1 MPRLSKKKCLRAAVA
16 ALAALLSPSLATAQ
30 YTGNATPEAFAGQI
44 QTAAASDVHEV
55 AALPDLG
62 NVPASY
68 QPWWQDVLTAPMRPD
83 SNTAAV
89 GVETLLV
96 RTLNH
101 SAQVKVF
108 SDLPLIRQTAIT
120 EACAAFDWNAFMN
133 TRWDDTS
140 DPVGNVLTTGGAD
153 RYQNNQW
160 TGTAGLGRRN
170 YYGGRVEIAQDL
182 GHQNTNSTFFQ
193 PNNQGT
199 SRLRLSY
206 VQPLMQGR
214 GRVYNQSLIVL
225 AKIDT
230 SIAKDEFSRQLQSH
244 LLEVTRAY
252 WAFYLER
259 AALVQK
265 RRLLERAESIQTS
278 LQARSGVDIVGS
290 QLTRVN
296 AAVTNRRADLV
307 RAEMA
312 VRNAQDRIQA
322 LVNDP
327 EFGMT
332 YNLEMVP
339 TDLPIR
345 YSTNMEVGDVLST
358 AMQKRPEVE
367 QAIKQI
373 KAACVRLGM
382 SKNELLPQFDF
393 IAETYVA
400 GLRGR
405 SDIGRA
411 WTDQFETGEPSYAVG
426 FAYQMPI
433 GNRIAKAR
441 LQRRQLEV
449 RQLQNQFN
457 ATVETLLMETKVAIR
472 EVRTSEQE
480 FQANYIAMQAAEA
493 RLDNIEQRWNHLPG
507 QDGSIGLYLEDL
519 LDAQSQLTAA
529 EFEFTRALTTYNL
542 SLMNLKRASGT
553 LLEAEQVS
561 EGCADICGLPTKI
574 LDKPVLD
581 SSGAINTSYDAMEHD
596 FAPKQH
602 QPYGTPTSEMMSP
615 VHVSPQMIEQD
626 ALDF

>member
-1 MPRLSKKKCLRAAVA
+1 MKRSL
-16 ALAALLSPSLATAQ
+16 ALALASLAAMVTGPPCEAKAAGPHSSTTGASVHSFDAQIDTASVSDLNEVASLPFVGHVPETFRPWWEDVAQ
-30 YTGNATPEAFAGQI
+30 APMHPDAEATP
-44 QTAAASDVHEV
+44 
-55 AALPDLG
+55 
-62 NVPASY
+62 
-68 QPWWQDVLTAPMRPD
+68 
-83 SNTAAV
+83 V
-89 GVETLLV
+89 GIESLLI
-96 RTLNH
+96 RTLDH

-120 EACAAFDWNAFMN
+120 EACAAFDWNAFMS

-140 DPVGNVLTTGGAD
+140 DPVGNVLTTGGSD
-153 RYQNNQW
+153 RYRNNQW

-170 YYGGRVEIAQDL
+170 HYGGRFEAAQDL

-214 GRVYNQSLIVL
+214 GKVYNESLIVL

-230 SIAKDEFSRQLQSH
+230 SIAKDEFSRQLQAH

-252 WAFYLER
+252 WGLYLER
-259 AALVQK
+259 ATLVQK
-265 RRLLERAESIQTS
+265 RRLLERAVEIEES
-278 LQARSGVDIVGS
+278 LQARTGIDVVGS
-290 QLTRVN
+290 QLARVS
-296 AAVTNRRADLV
+296 AAVTNRRADLI

-327 EFGMT
+327 AFGWT
-332 YNLEMVP
+332 ANLELIP
-339 TDLPIR
+339 TDLPTR
-345 YSTNMEVGDVLST
+345 RAMDLEVGDVLST
-358 AMQKRPEVE
+358 AMQMRPEVD

-400 GLRGR
+400 GLQGR

-411 WTDQFETGEPSYAVG
+411 WTDQFTTGEPSYAVG
-426 FAYQMPI
+426 FTYQMPI
-433 GNRIAKAR
+433 GNRAAKAR

-457 ATVETLLMETKVAIR
+457 ATVETLLMETKVAVR
-472 EVRTSEQE
+472 EVRTSERE
-480 FQANYIAMQAAEA
+480 FGAKYVAMQAADV
-493 RLDNIEQRWNHLPG
+493 RLDNVQQRWIYLPG

-519 LDAQSQLTAA
+519 LDAQSQLTES

-553 LLEAEQVS
+553 LLQAEQVA
-561 EGCADICGLPTKI
+561 EGCASMCGLPTKM
-574 LDKPVLD
+574 LDKPYL
-581 SSGAINTSYDAMEHD
+581 E
-596 FAPKQH
+596 
-602 QPYGTPTSEMMSP
+602 QPDPMLE
-615 VHVSPQMIEQD
+615 
-626 ALDF
+626 

>member
-1 MPRLSKKKCLRAAVA
+1 MSQRTQSRRFTATLKS
-16 ALAALLSPSLATAQ
+16 LAALVMAATAPAADAQ
-30 YTGNATPEAFAGQI
+30 FGGRVSRNSFAPQI
-44 QTAAASDVHEV
+44 QTAADSDANERGSMQAIGH
-55 AALPDLG
+55 
-62 NVPASY
+62 VPHTY
-68 QPWWQDVLTAPMRPD
+68 QPWWQDVLTAPMQND
-83 SNTAAV
+83 SNAQPV
-89 GVETLLV
+89 GVESLLV
-96 RTLNH
+96 RTLEH

-140 DPVGNVLTTGGAD
+140 DPVGNILTTGGAS
-153 RYQNNQW
+153 RYRNNQW
-160 TGTAGLGRRN
+160 TGTAGLARRN
-170 YYGGRVEIAQDL
+170 HHGGRFEVAQDL

-214 GRVYNQSLIVL
+214 GKVYNESLIVL
-225 AKIDT
+225 ARIDT

-252 WAFYLER
+252 WSLYLER
-259 AALVQK
+259 ASLVQK
-265 RRLLERAESIQTS
+265 RRLLERAKGIQES
-278 LQARSGVDIVGS
+278 LQARAGVDVVGS
-290 QLTRVN
+290 QLARVT
-296 AAVTNRRADLV
+296 AAVTNRRADLI

-327 EFGMT
+327 SLALTM
-332 YNLEMVP
+332 NLEMVP

-345 YSTNMEVGDVLST
+345 HAEELHVGDVLST
-358 AMQKRPEVE
+358 AMQKRPEVD

-373 KAACVRLGM
+373 KASCVRLGM

-400 GLRGR
+400 GLRGQ

-411 WTDQFETGEPSYAVG
+411 WTDQFSTGEPSYAVG
-426 FAYQMPI
+426 FTYEMPI
-433 GNRIAKAR
+433 GNRAATAR
-441 LQRRQLEV
+441 LQRRRLEV

-472 EVRTSEQE
+472 EVRTSERE
-480 FQANYIAMQAAEA
+480 FEAKFLAMQAAEA
-493 RLDNIEQRWNHLPG
+493 RLDNIEQRWSHLPG

-519 LDAQSQLTAA
+519 LDAQSQLTNA
-529 EFEFTRALTTYNL
+529 EFEFTRSLTTYNL

-553 LLEAEQVS
+553 LLEAEMVT
-561 EGCADICGLPTKI
+561 EGCTQICGLPAKI
-574 LDKPVLD
+574 LDKPILD
-581 SSGAINTSYDAMEHD
+581 RHGNHDELNGALQYENSPHAMPFPESLGPDGNSPLMDEYDPLS
-596 FAPKQH
+596 F
-602 QPYGTPTSEMMSP
+602 
-615 VHVSPQMIEQD
+615 
-626 ALDF
+626 

>member
-1 MPRLSKKKCLRAAVA
+1 MPQVVKRRR
-16 ALAALLSPSLATAQ
+16 LATLLASLTAIVSPAVVNAQ
-30 YTGNATPEAFAGQI
+30 FSGEGSRGAFAPQI
-44 QTAAASDVHEV
+44 QTAADSDASEL
-55 AALPDLG
+55 AALPATG
-62 NVPASY
+62 HVPGEFR
-68 QPWWQDVLTAPMRPD
+68 PWWQDVLVQSMRPD
-83 SNTAAV
+83 SNTQSV

-96 RTLNH
+96 RTLEH

-140 DPVGNVLTTGGAD
+140 DPVGNILTTGGAD
-153 RYQNNQW
+153 RFRNNQW
-160 TGTAGLGRRN
+160 TGSAGLTRRN
-170 YYGGRVEIAQDL
+170 YHGGRFEVAQDL

-214 GRVYNQSLIVL
+214 GKVYNQSLIVL
-225 AKIDT
+225 AQIDT

-252 WAFYLER
+252 WGLYLER
-259 AALVQK
+259 ASLVQK
-265 RRLLERAESIQTS
+265 RRLVERAEQVQES
-278 LQARSGVDIVGS
+278 LQARASVDVVGS
-290 QLTRVN
+290 QLARVN
-296 AAVTNRRADLV
+296 AAVTNRRADLI

-327 EFGMT
+327 SLALT
-332 YNLEMVP
+332 VNLEMVP
-339 TDLPIR
+339 TDLPVR
-345 YSTNMEVGDVLST
+345 YQTNVDVDDVLST
-358 AMQKRPEVE
+358 ALQKRPEVD

-405 SDIGRA
+405 SDIGQA
-411 WTDQFETGEPSYAVG
+411 WTDQFTEGEPSYAVG
-426 FAYQMPI
+426 FTYQMPI
-433 GNRIAKAR
+433 GNRAAKAR
-441 LQRRQLEV
+441 LMRRRLEV

-472 EVRTSEQE
+472 EVRTSERE
-480 FQANYIAMQAAEA
+480 FQAKFMAMQAAQA
-493 RLDNIEQRWNHLPG
+493 RLDNIEQRWNRLPG
-507 QDGSIGLYLEDL
+507 QNGTIGLYLEDL
-519 LDAQSQLTAA
+519 LDAQSQLTAS
-529 EFEFTRALTTYNL
+529 EFDFTRALTTYNL

-553 LLEAEQVS
+553 LLESEMVT
-561 EGCADICGLPTKI
+561 EGCAQICGLPTKV
-574 LDKPVLD
+574 LDKPILDRNGNVDGMHGDLRYDDASAEVQVSDSVLLDQD
-581 SSGAINTSYDAMEHD
+581 SVPTLAPLSD
-596 FAPKQH
+596 FDPLA
-602 QPYGTPTSEMMSP
+602 
-615 VHVSPQMIEQD
+615 
-626 ALDF
+626 F